1 MVEVQNI
8 RTEITNND
16 QDYNEDYDLVQD
28 RMIRV
33 GEDYQLFYE
42 DRDTNHHYEDIYNYI
57 VDGYIASL

>member
-33 GEDYQLFYE
+33 GEDYQLYE

-57 VDGYIASL
+57 VDGYIESLW